1 MEGKMHTEPG
11 SKDFAFA
18 LVTANTQ
25 SRLVALFRSYFELL
39 SFDWHVATA
48 KQWNMKKPHH
58 LKNEATSQ
66 KKSHVCQWFYF

>member
-39 SFDWHVATA
+39 SFDWHMATA
-48 KQWNMKKPHH
+48 KQ
-58 LKNEATSQ
+58 
-66 KKSHVCQWFYF
+66 